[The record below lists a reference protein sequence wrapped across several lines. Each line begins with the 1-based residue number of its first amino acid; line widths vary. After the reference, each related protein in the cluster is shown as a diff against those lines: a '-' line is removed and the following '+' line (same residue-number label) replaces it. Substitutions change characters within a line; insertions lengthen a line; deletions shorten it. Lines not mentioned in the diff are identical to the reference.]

1 MSMNHP
7 SIVLLSEL
15 LAIPSPPG
23 REEKTA
29 AWVRTKLD
37 AMGFVHETDG
47 AGNVFVR
54 LVGKLSDEP
63 TVIYAAHMDEIGM
76 VVTAVEED
84 GTLKVNRSGGLYP
97 WKIGERP
104 VDVMGD
110 FDVVPG
116 ILSMGSVHS
125 PAVRDRKHTWGEV
138 RIITGLSQDAME
150 QAGIRVG
157 SSAVPSTKERG
168 PILLGDGP
176 DPLVAAWTFDDRID
190 VVNLLR
196 LLERVKAESIQPVR
210 NTIVAFTVHEEAG
223 CHGAKVLAQRE
234 KAELFVAVDGLPV
247 LEENDLELDGK
258 AGIWSKDALTHFDQ
272 EVIKAFRAAARA
284 AGTELKTAVFEGAAS
299 DASSAYS
306 VGAVDRV
313 ATVGHIRDNSHGYE
327 VSRLSS
333 FDNALET
340 LIQFLKTWG

>member
-1 MSMNHP
+1 MREDHP
-7 SIVLLSEL
+7 SLRLLSEL

-29 AWVRTKLD
+29 ALIRKKLEAFD
-37 AMGFVHETDG
+37 YTHETDG
-47 AGNVFVR
+47 AGNVIVR
-54 LVGKLSDEP
+54 LVGQKSDLDS
-63 TVIYAAHMDEIGM
+63 VIYSAHMDEIGM

-84 GTLKVNRSGGLYP
+84 GTLEVNRSGGLYP

-104 VDVMGD
+104 VEVIGD
-110 FDVVPG
+110 FEIVPG
-116 ILSMGSVHS
+116 ILSMGSVHTPS
-125 PAVRDRKHTWGEV
+125 VRDRKHVWSEV
-138 RIITGLSQDAME
+138 RILTGLTPEAME
-150 QAGIRVG
+150 EAGIRVG

-168 PILLGDGP
+168 PILLGEGE

-190 VVNLLR
+190 IVNLLR
-196 LLERVKAESIQPVR
+196 LLERVKAEAIRPVR

-247 LEENDLELDGK
+247 LPENDLELDGK

-272 EVIKAFRAAARA
+272 DVIKAFRAAARA

-299 DASSAYS
+299 DASSAYQ
-306 VGAVDRV
+306 VGAVPRV

-333 FDNALET
+333 FDNILNT
-340 LIQFLKTWG
+340 LVQFLKTWG